1 MTGANTASSEREGE
15 RRGTVARRRWRILA
29 EALQRSSNRDASPDS
44 VSTRKFQSFG
54 LLLFEELGQEFYS
67 VRCINSD
74 LKVIVRLLRRDF
86 SPSQLTGFNNTG
98 NVCIWPSE
106 EILTYYCLS
115 NLKIFSGKSV
125 LELGGGMTS
134 LAGMLVAA
142 SGVASRMVLTDGNAL
157 SVSNVKVSL
166 QKNNLSVETFARVL
180 RWGVAEEISPHQ
192 GKFDVAMCADCLF
205 FDDERDSLLLT
216 LLAVLR
222 PGGIA
227 LVVAPARSGTF
238 HSFASLCRPHFR
250 VAIVEK
256 YDHVVDHLAQKSAL
270 DPHYNHNLHFPL
282 LMVLKK
288 IGTN

>member
-1 MTGANTASSEREGE
+1 MTGANTESSESEGE
-15 RRGTVARRRWRILA
+15 RQGTVARRRWRILA
-29 EALQRSSNRDASPDS
+29 EALQRSNNRDASPDS

-67 VRCINSD
+67 
-74 LKVIVRLLRRDF
+74 VRLLRRDF

-142 SGVASRMVLTDGNAL
+142 SGVVSKMVLTDGNAL

-166 QKNNLSVETFARVL
+166 QKNSLPVETCARVL
-180 RWGVAEEISPHQ
+180 RWGVAEEVSPHQ

-205 FDDERDSLLLT
+205 FDDGRDSLLLT

-222 PGGIA
+222 PGGTA

-238 HSFASLCRPHFR
+238 HCFASMCRPHFR

-256 YDHVVDHLAQKSAL
+256 YDHVVDQLAQKSAR

>member
-74 LKVIVRLLRRDF
+74 LKVI
-86 SPSQLTGFNNTG
+86 
-98 NVCIWPSE
+98 
-106 EILTYYCLS
+106 ILTYYCLS

-166 QKNNLSVETFARVL
+166 QKNNLSVETFAR
-180 RWGVAEEISPHQ
+180 
-192 GKFDVAMCADCLF
+192 
-205 FDDERDSLLLT
+205 
-216 LLAVLR
+216 
-222 PGGIA
+222 
-227 LVVAPARSGTF
+227 
-238 HSFASLCRPHFR
+238 
-250 VAIVEK
+250 
-256 YDHVVDHLAQKSAL
+256 
-270 DPHYNHNLHFPL
+270 
-282 LMVLKK
+282 
-288 IGTN
+288 

>member
-1 MTGANTASSEREGE
+1 MTGANAEACEGE
-15 RRGTVARRRWRILA
+15 GESRGTVARRRWRILA
-29 EALQRSSNRDASPDS
+29 EALQRSSTRDATPDS
-44 VSTRKFQSFG
+44 ASTRKFHSFG
-54 LLLFEELGQEFYS
+54 LLSFEVLGQEFYTVS
-67 VRCINSD
+67 CINSD

-115 NLKIFSGKSV
+115 NLKTFSEKSV

-142 SGVASRMVLTDGNAL
+142 SGVPSRMVLTDGNAL

-166 QKNNLSVETFARVL
+166 QKNRLPVET
-180 RWGVAEEISPHQ
+180 VAS
-192 GKFDVAMCADCLF
+192 LF
-205 FDDERDSLLLT
+205 FDDGRDSLLLT

-222 PGGIA
+222 PGGTA
-227 LVVAPARSGTF
+227 LVVAPGRSGTF
-238 HSFASLCRPHFR
+238 HRFAAMCRPHFR
-250 VAIVEK
+250 VHIVEK
-256 YDHVVDHLAQKSAL
+256 YDHVVDQHAQKSAL
-270 DPHYNHNLHFPL
+270 DPHYSHNLHFPL

-288 IGTN
+288 IGTK